1 MAEFRLCLRA
11 SVCELRIFVSRRVA
25 VIRDSLDLLL
35 QWKFTETCGLLPVA
49 TQLSTSPTRVQL
61 PRVHVYC
68 EANGAALQLHHL
80 HHHLAYVVQQQAS
93 LLGQGPEAAP
103 ARRRRAVTLRVC

>member
-1 MAEFRLCLRA
+1 ME
-11 SVCELRIFVSRRVA
+11 I
-25 VIRDSLDLLL
+25 
-35 QWKFTETCGLLPVA
+35 TETFRLLPVA

-80 HHHLAYVVQQQAS
+80 HHHLAYVVQQHAS
-93 LLGQGPEAAP
+93 LLSQGPEAAP
-103 ARRRRAVTLRVC
+103 ARRRRAVTLRVR